1 MVGQRDATVRH
12 TEMLPVSRFEIH
24 QLLLSP
30 ARLAD
35 RIHAG
40 GLDMPQYVGRSVERQ
55 MARVFE
61 RFDDP
66 VSGSGQQLLQLL
78 AGIVMQPF
86 AGRSPDLPEIVG
98 TERRKREVT
107 SRPRGR

>member
-12 TEMLPVSRFEIH
+12 TEMFPVSRFEIH

-35 RIHAG
+35 RVHAG

-66 VSGSGQQLLQLL
+66 VSGSGGDRLHCGTRRDRISAHGARDRDPEAHRCEKSDPVLL
-78 AGIVMQPF
+78 
-86 AGRSPDLPEIVG
+86 
-98 TERRKREVT
+98 
-107 SRPRGR
+107 